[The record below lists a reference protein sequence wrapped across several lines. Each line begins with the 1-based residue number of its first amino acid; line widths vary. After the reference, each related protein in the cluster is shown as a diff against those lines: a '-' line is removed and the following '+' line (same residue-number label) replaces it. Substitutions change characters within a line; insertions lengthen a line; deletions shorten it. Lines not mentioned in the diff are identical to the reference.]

1 MKENYRECPCYKD
14 ALQAIRENKGGFVR
28 LNFRNPGYEI
38 PLARKRKWKYMDPC
52 TTALFLTEADGDWP
66 CLECPMRG
74 GFVTAPKVTPYMIDT
89 VGLGN
94 SLYANTCHEFGL
106 GTNQIITSGQ
116 VWALTDNINRIVQ
129 AAAMIAAVSETG
141 GGEVLLITDRSD
153 YEEWI
158 RQIECFA
165 ELFGR
170 VRFVKDVDLDEKEP
184 DGELRVVLAD
194 MSRLAQMKERLC
206 RDWDLMIVDHAR
218 VFVNPDLNEH
228 AFQIGKHAFFRLI
241 IASGRRGD
249 SPRDWFW
256 IYRLADE
263 RIFGSDYDAYIREHF
278 DRPGY
283 PADTIHEE
291 LWIKLSS
298 IGMFVDVLDKGDP
311 FYRWNTIMGKEIR
324 KGKEA

>member
-1 MKENYRECPCYKD
+1 MRENYRECPCYKD
-14 ALQAIRENKGGFVR
+14 ALTAVHENGDGFVR
-28 LNFRNPGYEI
+28 VNYKNPGYEI
-38 PLARKRKWKYMDPC
+38 PLARRRKWKHMDPC
-52 TTALFLTEADGDWP
+52 TTALFLTDADGDWP

-74 GFVTAPKVTPYMIDT
+74 GFVTAPKVTPYLADT
-89 VGLGN
+89 IGLGN
-94 SLYANTCHEFGL
+94 SLYANTCREFGL
-106 GTNQIITSGQ
+106 GTNRIITSGQ
-116 VWALTDNINRIVQ
+116 VCALTDNINRIVQ
-129 AAAMIAAVSETG
+129 AAAIIAAVSEADG
-141 GGEVLLITDRSD
+141 SEVLLITERSD

-170 VRFVKDVDLDEKEP
+170 VRFVEDVDIDEKEP

-194 MSRLAQMKERLC
+194 MDRLAQMKERLC

-218 VFVNPDLNEH
+218 AFVDPELNGQ

-249 SPRDWFW
+249 SPRDWYW

-263 RIFGSDYDAYIREHF
+263 RIFGNDYDAYIREHF

-283 PADTIHEE
+283 PADTIHED
-291 LWIKLSS
+291 LWVKLSS
-298 IGMFVDVLDKGDP
+298 IGLFVDELDKDDP
-311 FYRWNTIMGKEIR
+311 FYKWNTVMEKEIR
-324 KGKEA
+324 KGKEE